1 MRVLRKPDFLA
12 SFGWRLISVST
23 VSPCPLHKK
32 VSEQRGNQVGTD
44 LKGNFSGVGSGKA
57 AARQHLMWLPGSQTE
72 CDLGNSLNWGAEA
85 RGDPSSSSLEATSH
99 PHGGKRKTYFM
110 TICI

>member
-57 AARQHLMWLPGSQTE
+57 AARQHLMWLPAVLYMKKTVRYPDRNIHEVNVGLEISVRTE
-72 CDLGNSLNWGAEA
+72 IDTVPLRC
-85 RGDPSSSSLEATSH
+85 R
-99 PHGGKRKTYFM
+99 
-110 TICI
+110 